1 MKATPS
7 SSVSGRPSLR
17 APSAR
22 QVTFQTVRLL
32 EVVQQGLRRRARA
45 SIQRESERNLATRE
59 KGRSRGRCKRRS
71 LPVRRAGNDGRY
83 YLPADAQH
91 SYLFGLSSAR
101 AATYERGLHLRKFVG
116 EKELLGDSFE
126 TSIERFQ
133 TTLQS
138 VWEKATH
145 ASRPCVVLVTR
156 PACRVTVSR
165 HLTRSCP
172 LL

>member
-45 SIQRESERNLATRE
+45 SAQRESERNLATRE
-59 KGRSRGRCKRRS
+59 KGRSRGRCKGRS
-71 LPVRRAGNDGRY
+71 LPVRRAGKDGRY
-83 YLPADAQH
+83 YLPADAEH

-101 AATYERGLHLRKFVG
+101 AATYERALHLRKFVG
-116 EKELLGDSFE
+116 EKELLRDSFE

-133 TTLQS
+133 TASQS
-138 VWEKATH
+138 V
-145 ASRPCVVLVTR
+145 
-156 PACRVTVSR
+156 
-165 HLTRSCP
+165 
-172 LL
+172 